1 LLSNQLLTLKE
12 EANMGDFFSIENIQV
27 LIQKILILGTE
38 FGVKTI
44 TAILIFIIG
53 RFAAKLI
60 KKIIKKTMIKAKID
74 QTLISFTTNLT
85 YIALMAFVVIA
96 SLSKLGIQT
105 TSFVAIIGAAG
116 LAIGLALQGS
126 LSNFAAGVI
135 LIIFRPFKAGD
146 YIEGGGVAGSVKEIQ
161 IFTTILTSPDNKTII
176 VPNSKLTGDNIV
188 NYATQGTRRLDM
200 VFSIGYGD
208 DIDKAKEVLS
218 QVVKNDPRLLN
229 DPAPKIAVLEHADSS
244 INIVCR
250 PWVKADDY
258 WDVYFDMMENV
269 KKAFDKEG
277 ISIPFPQT
285 DIHMIKGG
293 A

>member
-1 LLSNQLLTLKE
+1 MDN
-12 EANMGDFFSIENIQV
+12 FFSVNNFEA
-27 LIQKILILGTE
+27 LTQKVIALGSE
-38 FGVKTI
+38 FGIKAV
-44 TAILIFIIG
+44 TAVLIFIIG
-53 RFAAKLI
+53 RWVSKLF
-60 KKIIKKTMIKAKID
+60 KKIIKKAMLRAKVD
-74 QTLISFTTNLT
+74 HTLISFTTNLV
-85 YIALMAFVVIA
+85 YFGLMAFVVIA
-96 SLSKLGIQT
+96 ALSKLGIQT

-135 LIIFRPFKAGD
+135 LIMFRPFKSGD

-161 IFTTILTSPDNKTII
+161 IFTTILTTPDNKTII

-200 VFSIGYGD
+200 VFSIGYND
-208 DIDKAKEVLS
+208 DIDKAKEVLKHIF
-218 QVVKNDPRLLN
+218 KNDSRLLAN
-229 DPAPKIAVLEHADSS
+229 PAPKIAVLEHADSS

-258 WDVYFDMMENV
+258 WDVYFDMMETV

-285 DIHMIKGG
+285 DIHIINGG

>member
-1 LLSNQLLTLKE
+1 MDN
-12 EANMGDFFSIENIQV
+12 FFSVNNFEA
-27 LIQKILILGTE
+27 LTQKVIALGSE
-38 FGVKTI
+38 FGIKAV
-44 TAILIFIIG
+44 TAVLIFIIG
-53 RFAAKLI
+53 RWVSKLF
-60 KKIIKKTMIKAKID
+60 KKIIKKAMLRAKVD
-74 QTLISFTTNLT
+74 HTLISFTTNLV
-85 YIALMAFVVIA
+85 YFGLMAFVVIA
-96 SLSKLGIQT
+96 ALSKLGIQT

-135 LIIFRPFKAGD
+135 LIMFRPFKSGD

-161 IFTTILTSPDNKTII
+161 IFTTILTTPDNKTII

-200 VFSIGYGD
+200 VFSFVYND
-208 DIDKAKEVLS
+208 DIDKAKEVLN
-218 QVVKNDPRLLN
+218 QIVKNDSRLLAN
-229 DPAPKIAVLEHADSS
+229 PAPKIAVLEHADSS

-258 WDVYFDMMENV
+258 WDVYFDMMETV

-285 DIHMIKGG
+285 DIHIINGG

>member
-1 LLSNQLLTLKE
+1 MDN
-12 EANMGDFFSIENIQV
+12 FFSVNNFEA
-27 LIQKILILGTE
+27 LTQKVIALGSE
-38 FGVKTI
+38 FGIKAV
-44 TAILIFIIG
+44 TAVLIFIIG
-53 RFAAKLI
+53 RWVSKLF
-60 KKIIKKTMIKAKID
+60 KKIIKKAMLRAKVD
-74 QTLISFTTNLT
+74 HTLISFTTNLV
-85 YIALMAFVVIA
+85 YFGLMAFVVIA
-96 SLSKLGIQT
+96 ALSKLGIQT

-135 LIIFRPFKAGD
+135 LIMFRPFKSGD

-161 IFTTILTSPDNKTII
+161 IFTTILTTPDNKTII

-200 VFSIGYGD
+200 VFSIGYND
-208 DIDKAKEVLS
+208 DIDKAKEVLN
-218 QVVKNDPRLLN
+218 QIVKNDSRLLAN
-229 DPAPKIAVLEHADSS
+229 PAPKIAVLEHADSS

-258 WDVYFDMMENV
+258 WDVYFDMMETV

-285 DIHMIKGG
+285 DIHIINGG

>member
-1 LLSNQLLTLKE
+1 MT
-12 EANMGDFFSIENIQV
+12 DFFSVENIQV
-27 LIQKILILGTE
+27 FVQKFITVGAD
-38 FGVKTI
+38 FGIRAI
-44 TAILIFIIG
+44 TALLIFIIG
-53 RFAAKLI
+53 RFAAKLV
-60 KKIIKKTMIKAKID
+60 KKIVQKAMSRAKVD

-208 DIDKAKEVLS
+208 DIDRAKEVLS

-244 INIVCR
+244 INIICR
-250 PWVKADDY
+250 PWVKAHDY

-285 DIHMIKGG
+285 DIHIIKGG

>member
-1 LLSNQLLTLKE
+1 ML
-12 EANMGDFFSIENIQV
+12 
-27 LIQKILILGTE
+27 
-38 FGVKTI
+38 
-44 TAILIFIIG
+44 
-53 RFAAKLI
+53 RAKV
-60 KKIIKKTMIKAKID
+60 D
-74 QTLISFTTNLT
+74 HTLISFTTNLV
-85 YIALMAFVVIA
+85 YFGLMAFVVIA
-96 SLSKLGIQT
+96 ALSKLGIQT

-135 LIIFRPFKAGD
+135 LIMFRPFKSGD

-161 IFTTILTSPDNKTII
+161 IFTTILTTPDNKTII

-200 VFSIGYGD
+200 VFSIGYND
-208 DIDKAKEVLS
+208 DIDKAKEVLN
-218 QVVKNDPRLLN
+218 QIVKNDSRLLAN
-229 DPAPKIAVLEHADSS
+229 PAPKIAVLEHADSS

-258 WDVYFDMMENV
+258 WDVYFDMMETV

-285 DIHMIKGG
+285 DIHIINGG